1 MMLLMMEKWNGLAR
15 IAIQKL
21 KHLNLKIP
29 SGRSFS
35 SHAKV

>member
-1 MMLLMMEKWNGLAR
+1 MGKWNDPAR

-29 SGRSFS
+29 SVSPF
-35 SHAKV
+35 